1 MAKSAKATTPEE
13 VWQLLG
19 ELNEAQKETDR
30 LIKELRASQR
40 ETERQFK
47 ETDRQFKE
55 TNRQFKETDKR
66 MKALQDLFTGQWG
79 KLMESLVEGDLVKL
93 LKARGLAVEYVLSR
107 MHGEV
112 NGHNWELDLVAV
124 NHGELVVVEV
134 KTVLKVGDVKTF
146 VQEKLRHIRTPLATY
161 RDCRIYGAV
170 AYLKAE
176 EEASLYAQKQG
187 LFVIRATGN
196 SASIVNATNFRP
208 KAF

>member
-1 MAKSAKATTPEE
+1 MTKSAKATTPEE

-40 ETERQFK
+40 ETDRQFK
-47 ETDRQFKE
+47 ETD
-55 TNRQFKETDKR
+55 RQFKETDKR

-93 LKARGLAVEYVLSR
+93 LKAHGIAVEYVISR

-124 NHGELVVVEV
+124 NHDELVVIEV

-196 SASIVNATNFRP
+196 SASIVNAANFRP